1 MKRVYLFA
9 VLIALPFFGMAQT
22 IHQINTSKIEKLDQI
37 APFSE
42 GLAAV
47 RQGNQWGFI
56 NEEGI

>member
-1 MKRVYLFA
+1 MKNIIITAFVMLM
-9 VLIALPFFGMAQT
+9 LPNVFHSQT
-22 IHQINTSKIEKLDQI
+22 VKNIDEI

-56 NEEGI
+56 NEEGQW